1 MENYPQKLNFTSPEA
16 EIAFLREQIANK
28 EQELRE
34 KKVSFNTDEVVKE
47 QINKYKD
54 ALPQDVLAETIAL
67 SKVDVESIVLNLEPE
82 QHDKKIEELVSIMTA
97 KGVKN
102 AMSVLND
109 MKDPHLEDDFHRYL
123 VQYIGRGFPSKDI
136 NVSDTEY
143 RGLNMTLY
151 EVVLPESGEEG
162 EQKKSLKEL
171 ISSMEQFLSGMLS
184 VTAKDNTKNYKE
196 NYIVLEIANAN
207 GSDQF
212 IFYVAVP
219 NAHKTL
225 FEKQIISVFHN
236 VKLTEATGDY
246 NIFNQAGI
254 SVGSYL
260 APSVN
265 AVYPFKTYEAFDHD
279 PLNIVLNSF
288 SKIQKDGEG
297 AAIQIIFAPKD
308 NYYNDKYKYAAE
320 KIEKGT
326 PTKEAIDLPET
337 ITGELR
343 KGVFSIFKPA
353 KKVEEGKVEK
363 IDTEAIERIKVKT
376 SAPVVATNI
385 RLIASAQSRPDAE
398 RILQSMESGF
408 NQFTDTASNGIKAV
422 RLDSKALA
430 RMFRSY
436 SFRAFDASQN
446 FPLNLHEFVTII
458 HFNTSSLAPTPQLK
472 QVLSASAPAPMG
484 MKADGNLLGVN
495 NYRNV
500 ETKVYLSD
508 ADKLRH
514 MYVIGQTGAGK
525 SVFLKNQIIQDI
537 QKGHGCCFMDPH
549 GSDILDILANIP
561 PERYGDVIYF
571 DPAYTERP
579 MALNM
584 LEYDRS
590 RPEQKIFVVDEL
602 FSIFQKLYGGNPESM
617 GPMFEQYFRN
627 SAMLVLEDPDS
638 GCTLLDVSRVM
649 SNKEFRQLKLS
660 RCKNPVVHQFW
671 TEVAEKAGGEASLAN
686 IVPYIVSKFDTF
698 LANDVMRPIIAQEKS
713 SFDFRK
719 IMDEKKILLVNLSKG
734 KLGEVN
740 ANLIGLVLVGK
751 IQMAA
756 LSRVDIVG
764 TDFPPFYLYIDE
776 FQNITTNSIASI
788 FSEARKYKLSLT
800 VAHQYISQLD
810 ENIKNSVFGN
820 VGNKITFRV
829 SSEDAEYLEKEYTPE
844 FTAKDMMN
852 IENLNAYA
860 KILVDGVPQKS
871 FNLKEGFPPKGNPEV
886 VEKLKQLSYLQFG
899 GNREDIEAEIAKKYE
914 KKTV

>member
-1 MENYPQKLNFTSPEA
+1 
-16 EIAFLREQIANK
+16 
-28 EQELRE
+28 
-34 KKVSFNTDEVVKE
+34 
-47 QINKYKD
+47 
-54 ALPQDVLAETIAL
+54 
-67 SKVDVESIVLNLEPE
+67 
-82 QHDKKIEELVSIMTA
+82 
-97 KGVKN
+97 
-102 AMSVLND
+102 
-109 MKDPHLEDDFHRYL
+109 
-123 VQYIGRGFPSKDI
+123 
-136 NVSDTEY
+136 
-143 RGLNMTLY
+143 
-151 EVVLPESGEEG
+151 
-162 EQKKSLKEL
+162 
-171 ISSMEQFLSGMLS
+171 
-184 VTAKDNTKNYKE
+184 
-196 NYIVLEIANAN
+196 
-207 GSDQF
+207 
-212 IFYVAVP
+212 
-219 NAHKTL
+219 
-225 FEKQIISVFHN
+225 
-236 VKLTEATGDY
+236 
-246 NIFNQAGI
+246 
-254 SVGSYL
+254 
-260 APSVN
+260 
-265 AVYPFKTYEAFDHD
+265 
-279 PLNIVLNSF
+279 
-288 SKIQKDGEG
+288 
-297 AAIQIIFAPKD
+297 
-308 NYYNDKYKYAAE
+308 
-320 KIEKGT
+320 
-326 PTKEAIDLPET
+326 
-337 ITGELR
+337 
-343 KGVFSIFKPA
+343 
-353 KKVEEGKVEK
+353 
-363 IDTEAIERIKVKT
+363 
-376 SAPVVATNI
+376 
-385 RLIASAQSRPDAE
+385 
-398 RILQSMESGF
+398 
-408 NQFTDTASNGIKAV
+408 
-422 RLDSKALA
+422 
-430 RMFRSY
+430 
-436 SFRAFDASQN
+436 
-446 FPLNLHEFVTII
+446 
-458 HFNTSSLAPTPQLK
+458 
-472 QVLSASAPAPMG
+472 
-484 MKADGNLLGVN
+484 
-495 NYRNV
+495 
-500 ETKVYLSD
+500 
-508 ADKLRH
+508 

-561 PERYGDVIYF
+561 PERYNDVIYF

-590 RPEQKIFVVDEL
+590 RPEQKIFVVNEL

-871 FNLKEGFPPKGNPEV
+871 FNLKEDFPPKGNPEV

-914 KKTV
+914 KKTI